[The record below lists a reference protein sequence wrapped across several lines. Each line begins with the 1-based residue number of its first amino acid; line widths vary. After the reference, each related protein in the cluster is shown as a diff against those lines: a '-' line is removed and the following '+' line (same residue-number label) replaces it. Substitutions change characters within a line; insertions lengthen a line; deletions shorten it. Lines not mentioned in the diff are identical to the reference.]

1 MNYKKGDVVTLMD
14 NNNKRQ
20 AKVTVNG
27 IDSKGKVRVRPNGFP
42 MDISV
47 STEKN
52 NNVYILT

>member
-27 IDSKGKVRVRPNGFP
+27 IVSKGKVRVRPNGFP

>member
-20 AKVTVNG
+20 AKVTVDG